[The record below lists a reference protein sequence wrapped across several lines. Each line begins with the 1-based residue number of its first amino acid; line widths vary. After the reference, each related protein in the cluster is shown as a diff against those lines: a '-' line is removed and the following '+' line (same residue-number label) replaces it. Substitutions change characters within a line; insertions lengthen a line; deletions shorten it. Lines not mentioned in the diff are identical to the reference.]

1 MIANALWGVPVQ
13 GWASLVAV
21 VLFIG
26 CVQLT
31 ILGMMG
37 QYIGRMYDEL
47 KGRPLYIVADLVGF
61 NLVTKES
68 ISK

>member
-1 MIANALWGVPVQ
+1 MGRL
-13 GWASLVAV
+13 LREV

-47 KGRPLYIVADLVGF
+47 KGRPLYLIADLVGF
-61 NLVTKES
+61 NLTKDR
-68 ISK
+68 I